1 MNSSRRG
8 SNPSVRKIA
17 IVDDGKSHNKNLHK
31 ISNGGALSNDKG
43 SFKGLRRIMDPR
55 DVEDSKRREAQ
66 NNRRASVHY
75 AQVPKVVHTENKT
88 RTRRLSAPARS
99 APVIDDLLTNDMELT
114 REERVLIANFRLQKQ
129 TTNEHYGDKNNNV
142 QNQSKR
148 RVSFLPSYT
157 EEALSPLKE
166 EDERRN

>member
-1 MNSSRRG
+1 M
-8 SNPSVRKIA
+8 
-17 IVDDGKSHNKNLHK
+17 H
-31 ISNGGALSNDKG
+31 
-43 SFKGLRRIMDPR
+43 F
-55 DVEDSKRREAQ
+55 
-66 NNRRASVHY
+66 
-75 AQVPKVVHTENKT
+75 AQVPKVAHTENKT

-99 APVIDDLLTNDMELT
+99 APAIDDLLTNDMDLT

-129 TTNEHYGDKNNNV
+129 TTHEHHGDKNNNV

-166 EDERRN
+166 EDERGN